1 MTYER
6 TWTEPPRVLAV
17 DDEAVVCESIR
28 RVLTE
33 EGYSVATTQSPR
45 EGLDLV
51 RKETFDLVLL
61 DIKMPEMDGIDFLR
75 EVRAVSPETE
85 VIMVTGYATIQ
96 TAVEA
101 IKLGATDYL
110 QKPVSPDQLIV
121 AVARALERKHLL
133 DLTQR
138 LRSELETRYR
148 FGNVIC
154 SSPPMRK
161 VMQLVTKVAPAN
173 STVLISGETGT
184 GKELI
189 ARAIHYNS
197 PRKDGPFVVAD
208 CAALTES
215 LLESELFGH
224 VRGAFTGAV
233 KDRKGLVEAARGG
246 TLFLDEISTI
256 SPQIQGSLLR
266 LIQEREI
273 RPVGADK
280 SVEVDVR
287 LIAATNRDL
296 KEMVDE
302 GSFRDD
308 LFYRLSVF
316 TIPLPPLRDRPEEIP
331 LLTHHFIQQFGDEF
345 EKQINGITPRAM
357 TALELHDWPG
367 NVRELENVLERAF
380 LLADSQMI
388 DLEDLPTVVGE
399 HPTDE
404 WEEVPADAKG
414 LAAKKRELRAE
425 AVDRLEKL
433 FVLKSL
439 KAAQW
444 NVSQAA
450 RAVGMQR
457 PNLHAMMRKHGITL
471 PTASSSTEEE
481 SQEQDQDEASS

>member
-1 MTYER
+1 MTEER
-6 TWTEPPRVLAV
+6 TWTKPPRVLAV

-33 EGYSVATTQSPR
+33 EGYSVATTTSPR
-45 EGLDLV
+45 EGLELV
-51 RKETFDLVLL
+51 RKETFDLLLL
-61 DIKMPEMDGIDFLR
+61 DIKMPEIDGIDVLR
-75 EVRAVSPETE
+75 ETRAVSPETE
-85 VIMVTGYATIQ
+85 VVIVTGYATIQ

-110 QKPVSPDQLIV
+110 QKPVSPDQLV
-121 AVARALERKHLL
+121 VSVARALERKHLL
-133 DLTQR
+133 SLTRR

-148 FGNVIC
+148 IGNVIC

-161 VMQLVTKVAPAN
+161 VMRLIAKVAPAN

-197 PRKDGPFVVAD
+197 PRKDDPFVVAD

-256 SPQIQGSLLR
+256 SSQVQGSLLR

-273 RPVGADK
+273 RPVGSDK
-280 SVEVDVR
+280 PVAVDVR

-331 LLTHHFIQQFGDEF
+331 LLTHHFIQRFAEEF
-345 EKQINGITPRAM
+345 DKQIDGITPRAM

-380 LLADSQMI
+380 LLADSRMI

-399 HPTDE
+399 HPTAE
-404 WEEVPADAKG
+404 WEDVPTDAKSFA
-414 LAAKKRELRAE
+414 LKKKELRAE

-433 FVLKSL
+433 FVLKAL

-444 NVSQAA
+444 NVSGAA

-457 PNLHAMMRKHGITL
+457 PNLHALMRRHGITL
-471 PTASSSTEEE
+471 PVSSGSAEQE
-481 SQEQDQDEASS
+481 EQDADEASS

>member
-1 MTYER
+1 MTYEH

-33 EGYSVATTQSPR
+33 EGYSVATTRSPR
-45 EGLDLV
+45 EGLDFV

-61 DIKMPEMDGIDFLR
+61 DIKMPEMDGIDVLR

-101 IKLGATDYL
+101 IKIGATDYL
-110 QKPVSPDQLIV
+110 QKPVSPDQLVV

-148 FGNVIC
+148 FGSVIC

-173 STVLISGETGT
+173 STVLVSGETGT

-197 PRKDGPFVVAD
+197 SRKDGPFVVAD

-256 SPQIQGSLLR
+256 SSQIQGSLLR

-273 RPVGADK
+273 RPVGSDK

-316 TIPLPPLRDRPEEIP
+316 TIPIPPLRERPEEIP
-331 LLTHHFIQQFGDEF
+331 LLTHHFIQQFADEF
-345 EKQINGITPRAM
+345 DKQIDGITPRAM
-357 TALELHDWPG
+357 TALELHEWPG

-380 LLADSQMI
+380 LLADSRMI

-399 HPTDE
+399 HPTAE
-404 WEEVPADAKG
+404 WEDVPTDAKG
-414 LAAKKRELRAE
+414 LALKKKELRAE

-433 FVLKSL
+433 FVLKAL
-439 KAAQW
+439 KASRW
-444 NVSQAA
+444 NVSGAA

-457 PNLHAMMRKHGITL
+457 PNLHALMRKHGITL
-471 PTASSSTEEE
+471 PVSSGSAEQEGQDAEE
-481 SQEQDQDEASS
+481 DSS